1 VAAALHR
8 WTDDVPRNIERYT
21 FVNSDRLVAGRAQKN
36 LSCTGHLDCSEV
48 VAIGI
53 AIGIAIER
61 PRLKAEVRVKMWR
74 LVR

>member
-1 VAAALHR
+1 
-8 WTDDVPRNIERYT
+8 VPRNIERYT

-53 AIGIAIER
+53 AIER